1 MVKYLE
7 VQLNI
12 NQMLEGNINQHN
24 RVNSSTFLA
33 ANPSLSDISLY
44 EGNIR
49 LVQDQ
54 SKTTALGEVASFQP
68 FATWPNPLPLEIDKF
83 RVTRKNQAE
92 SFHFQSMLFQG
103 QCNAI
108 RFKYDSSNYQ
118 PPYCHF
124 SPTPLPMHWT
134 TFLKITRPIQC
145 QSNSTV
151 VPLRQDNVT
160 HRF

>member
-49 LVQDQ
+49 LVQD
-54 SKTTALGEVASFQP
+54 
-68 FATWPNPLPLEIDKF
+68 
-83 RVTRKNQAE
+83 
-92 SFHFQSMLFQG
+92 
-103 QCNAI
+103 
-108 RFKYDSSNYQ
+108 
-118 PPYCHF
+118 
-124 SPTPLPMHWT
+124 
-134 TFLKITRPIQC
+134 
-145 QSNSTV
+145 
-151 VPLRQDNVT
+151 
-160 HRF
+160 